1 MNKNLR
7 KIIITIIILI
17 LIAINIAVFISHN
30 NEKSKADYS
39 NDNGTREQIAMADY
53 EPNKNK
59 VINTV
64 VEKKIADMKG
74 DARIKAYY
82 GTFLNFIESK
92 DYASAYNYLNDE
104 FKANYFQT
112 LQEFSDYMSK
122 KYPKNKIVVKYT
134 TVERKGEIFVL
145 GVSISDGEDRNFQPF
160 SENVVIREIS
170 VNNFSISF
178 SKDVRDTN
186 GRSK

>member
-1 MNKNLR
+1 MNKNLK

-17 LIAINIAVFISHN
+17 LIAMNIAVYISHN
-30 NEKSKADYS
+30 SEKSKADYT

-59 VINTV
+59 VIDTV
-64 VEKKIADMKG
+64 VSKKIADMEG

-82 GTFLNFIESK
+82 GTFLNFIEDK
-92 DYASAYNYLNDE
+92 DYASAYNYLNDD

-112 LQEFSDYMSK
+112 IEDFSDYMSK
-122 KYPKNKIVVKYT
+122 KYPKNRIVVKYN

-145 GVSISDGEDRNFQPF
+145 SVNISDGKDKNFQTF

-170 VNNFSISF
+170 ANNFSISF
-178 SKDVRDTN
+178 SKDVRITG
-186 GRSK
+186 GRSE